1 LLLFVHKKKRFLH
14 IKRMDPIDIVAA
26 DIGGTH
32 ARYAIATI
40 QNGKVTSLGEPVTL
54 LARDHASLAS
64 SWQAFA
70 RALNR
75 PLPQA
80 ASIAVACPIAGDIL
94 KLTNNPWVI
103 RPATLAAELNL
114 DALTLINDFGAM
126 GHALS
131 QMPATDL
138 QHLAGPDIPL
148 PETGVITVIG
158 PGTGF
163 GVAHVLRRD
172 GRHHVIECE
181 GGHTDFSPLDHLEDS
196 ILQHLRSRFGRVSV
210 ERIVS
215 GPGLANIHEALAAI
229 EGQQIQPGEDKEL
242 WARAIAGADT
252 LASAA
257 LSRFCLSLGAVAGDL
272 ALAQGANAVVITG
285 GIAPRIAHL
294 LPTSGFTERF
304 RAKGRFDRMMSEIPV
319 KLMTHPNPGLLGVA
333 AAFAEL
339 RK

>member
-1 LLLFVHKKKRFLH
+1 
-14 IKRMDPIDIVAA
+14 MQATEIVAA

-32 ARYAIATI
+32 ARYALATI
-40 QNGKVTSLGEPVTL
+40 EAGRVTRLGDPITL

-64 SWQAFA
+64 SWEAFA

-75 PLPQA
+75 PLPKA
-80 ASIAVACPIAGDIL
+80 ASIAVACPINGEIL

-103 RPATLAAELNL
+103 RPATIAAELNL
-114 DALTLINDFGAM
+114 TSVLLINDFGAM
-126 GHALS
+126 GHAIS
-131 QMPATDL
+131 EMPASGF
-138 QHLAGPDIPL
+138 QHLAGPDTPL
-148 PETGVITVIG
+148 PTAGVITVIG
-158 PGTGF
+158 PGTGL

-172 GRHHVIECE
+172 NRNHVIECE

-196 ILQHLRSRFGRVSV
+196 ILAHLRTRFGRVSV

-215 GPGLANIHEALAAI
+215 GPGLANIYEALAAL
-229 EGQQIQPGEDKEL
+229 ENQQIQPGDDKQL
-242 WARAIAGADT
+242 WTRALANTDT
-252 LASAA
+252 LATAA

-294 LPTSGFTERF
+294 LPTSGFAERF
-304 RAKGRFDRMMSEIPV
+304 RAKGRFERLMSEIPV

-333 AAFAEL
+333 AAYAEAH
-339 RK
+339 K